1 MCTSYLSLV
10 VNLDVFCL
18 RKINGASPRILPG
31 VYVMILIMYQFGT
44 VSLLCCSLV
53 AKVF

>member
-18 RKINGASPRILPG
+18 RKINGSSPQILPG
-31 VYVMILIMYQFGT
+31 VYVMILIVYQLSFKNYP
-44 VSLLCCSLV
+44 SLEL
-53 AKVF
+53 